1 MIKKISIALTQINTR
16 QKVFTFVMI
25 LLIAGITPFFTHLQ
39 PITGPLV
46 NALLLIATVL
56 IGPLEAIMI
65 GLVPSTVALAS
76 GTLPLP
82 LAPMVPFIMI
92 GNALLVTAFH
102 YSKKLGFLPA
112 VVIAALIKFVFLAG
126 TVQLLMSTMLKS
138 ELVAKLSIMMSWP
151 QLITALTGGLI
162 AYLLLKTLKHR

>member
-1 MIKKISIALTQINTR
+1 MTKKISAILTQVDTR
-16 QKVFTFVMI
+16 QKVLIFIAIF
-25 LLIAGITPFFTHLQ
+25 LIAGITPFFTHLQ

-56 IGPLEAIMI
+56 VGPFEAVMI

-92 GNALLVTAFH
+92 GNALFVGLFY

-112 VVIAALIKFVFLAG
+112 VIIAALIKFVFLAG
-126 TVQLLMSTMLKS
+126 TVRLLMSTMIKS

-151 QLITALTGGLI
+151 QLFTALTGGLI
-162 AYLLLKTLKHR
+162 AYLLLKVLKHK